1 MLTSSTSTRLLV
13 TVMLVLVAAAAG
25 AQSEFRPG
33 EVWLDTD
40 GKPIQAH
47 SAGNRLGP
55 SDTRLAAALKQPC
68 CLAKP
73 CNP

>member
-40 GKPIQAH
+40 GKPIQACVVRATSLPID
-47 SAGNRLGP
+47 SAKRGIIVRWCFIRADC
-55 SDTRLAAALKQPC
+55 SV
-68 CLAKP
+68 
-73 CNP
+73 